1 MGRNFDVPNYRITR
15 TSLIDS
21 NKNEIKEF
29 IKRGDAAN
37 YVNISASTLLRF
49 IKSKKMKIYNNEIY
63 LIERIT
69 LRY

>member
-29 IKRGDAAN
+29 IKRGDASK
-37 YVNISASTLLRF
+37 YVNISDSTLLRF